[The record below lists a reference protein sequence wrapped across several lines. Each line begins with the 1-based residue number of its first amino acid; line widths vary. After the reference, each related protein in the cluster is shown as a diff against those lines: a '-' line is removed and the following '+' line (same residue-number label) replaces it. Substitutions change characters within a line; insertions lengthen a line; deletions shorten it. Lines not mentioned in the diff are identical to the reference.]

1 MRPRGAEDLT
11 MSEFWGNTLRI
22 AKVVEVYPEAHAVDL
37 VFTDDASRASGV
49 MVMVP
54 SASTNTG
61 FVDLPEPATLKSG
74 EKWSL
79 EPTEDRDI
87 FAVVAPTDGG
97 LIVLGFL
104 FPQVAQAMFEELG
117 RMIYRHGSDVYHT
130 IDKRGNLELRHPSG
144 LFVRIGTDPA
154 HEDLTEKDYDEKW
167 KITKNLYKTPYL
179 RIEVANLLNV
189 VGGVAQNAA
198 VVAAA
203 DEAADA
209 GLPVEGEF
217 VSTPKVTL
225 TIAPDGKLT
234 LDTVGNITVHSA
246 TLVAVT
252 APLITLN

>member
-1 MRPRGAEDLT
+1 

-37 VFTDDASRASGV
+37 VFTDDASRATGV
-49 MVMVP
+49 PVMVP
-54 SASTNTG
+54 TASTNTG
-61 FVDLPEPATLKSG
+61 FVDLPEPTKPKG
-74 EKWSL
+74 DDKWSL

-104 FPQVAQAMFEELG
+104 FPQVAQPMFEEIG

-167 KITKNLYKTPYL
+167 KIEKNIYKSPYL
-179 RIEVANLLNV
+179 RIEVANFLEV
-189 VGGVAQNAA
+189 VQGEVQNAEA
-198 VVAAA
+198 LAAA

-234 LDTVGNITVHSA
+234 LDTVGDITVNSA
-246 TLVAVT
+246 TMVSVT
-252 APLITLN
+252 APMISLNG